1 VAVVVEVNV
10 PDEVSIEVYDSVTEK
25 INAHVEANGK
35 PEGLIVHV
43 GVVAEN
49 GTSMRVID
57 VWDSVEQYQSFA
69 ENVLGPA
76 IAEIAGPDAPQPAP
90 PRITEVHELMS

>member
-1 VAVVVEVNV
+1 
-10 PDEVSIEVYDSVTEK
+10 
-25 INAHVEANGK
+25 
-35 PEGLIVHV
+35 
-43 GVVAEN
+43 
-49 GTSMRVID
+49 